1 MHFLKRL
8 MEEADRSPMTP
19 IQRKCAHLVYAVVG
33 ILFLIFAG
41 AHHVKKLFNDKK
53 EDQVPPA
60 AIKTP
65 AQASPS
71 ANPTL
76 VFPPMIPK
84 GQ

>member
-1 MHFLKRL
+1 

-53 EDQVPPA
+53 GDQVPPT
-60 AIKTP
+60 AIKDQRKRAP
-65 AQASPS
+65 APILPS
-71 ANPTL
+71 Y
-76 VFPPMIPK
+76 FP
-84 GQ
+84 Q